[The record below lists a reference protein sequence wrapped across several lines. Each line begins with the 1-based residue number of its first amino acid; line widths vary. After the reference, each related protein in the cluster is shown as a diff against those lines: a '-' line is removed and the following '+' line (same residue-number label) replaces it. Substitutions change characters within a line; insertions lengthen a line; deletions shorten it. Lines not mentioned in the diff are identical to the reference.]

1 MSLAQLSLPDLIGVI
16 LGFVF
21 TLMIFSYI
29 FGDNVLFRV
38 AIYIFI
44 GVAAGYAA
52 VVAFYNVIWP
62 QMLYP
67 MIFGSQS
74 DRLFV
79 LFPTVL
85 GILLLFKVSPRFTRL
100 GNPAIAYL
108 VGVGV
113 ATMIGGAVTGTL
125 FPQMLSSIN
134 VFDMGALSEN
144 GNVLWQLAK
153 SSVVLVGTIST
164 LIYFHF
170 GARQRQ
176 GQTPARPQWVEWIA
190 WVGQIFIAIT
200 FGALFAGVYA
210 AALVAFIERL
220 NFIVDFL
227 FPFIPAL

>member
-1 MSLAQLSLPDLIGVI
+1 MSIDQLSLLVEPIGLI
-16 LGFVF
+16 LGFIF
-21 TLMIFSYI
+21 TLMVFSYL

-67 MIFGSQS
+67 IIYGELPN
-74 DRLFV
+74 RLFV
-79 LFPTVL
+79 LFPSVL
-85 GILLLFKVSPRFTRL
+85 GILLLSKVSPRFSRL

-113 ATMIGGAVTGTL
+113 ATMIGGAVLGTI
-125 FPQMLSSIN
+125 FPQVRAAIN
-134 VFDMGALSEN
+134 MFDSGAPQDGGSEIWELVK
-144 GNVLWQLAK
+144 GTM
-153 SSVVLVGTIST
+153 VLVGTLAT

-170 GARQRQ
+170 GAQQKQ
-176 GQTPARPQWVEWIA
+176 GQRRLRPQWIEWIA

-200 FGALFAGVYA
+200 LGAFFAGVYA
-210 AALVAFIERL
+210 AALTAFIERL
-220 NFIVDFL
+220 TFIVDFL
-227 FPFIPAL
+227 G